1 MTADF
6 RQALK
11 QGQFEEAYALVVAA
25 VKAKPGCADTRAH
38 LATLLCYQN
47 EFERAEKQL
56 ETVLSLDAGFATTV
70 NTWRHLLTAAH
81 QRQHTFE
88 TGDAPCLVGAATP
101 AIRRAL
107 KLLLAQRSG
116 LEASELAQFPDI
128 VMAESENL
136 PLICVDDAAAKD
148 WQDLDDRFWNIIEA
162 LGGNGKY
169 YWFDI
174 SQIASL
180 TIERPTTLLE
190 QLWLPAKVSLVS
202 GETGHVSLPTI
213 YPDARTGE
221 MLERSCQY
229 GQKTDWI
236 PLSCANDSA
245 TDAVFQSLNLT
256 QGQGLRTWL
265 LGEDSRPILEFAGE
279 QLVPKPKGAA

>member
-1 MTADF
+1 MTTNF
-6 RQALK
+6 REALK
-11 QGQFEEAYALVVAA
+11 AGQFDEAYNLAVSA
-25 VKAKPGCADTRAH
+25 VKAKPGCADTRAQ

-56 ETVLSLDAGFATTV
+56 ETVLSLDAGFAATV

-81 QRQHTFE
+81 QRQHAFMK
-88 TGDAPCLVGAATP
+88 GDAPCLMGEATP
-101 AIRRAL
+101 AITRAL

-116 LEASELAQFPDI
+116 LEAPALTALSETITADAQSLRQVCI
-128 VMAESENL
+128 
-136 PLICVDDAAAKD
+136 DDGEPTD

-180 TIERPTTLLE
+180 AIERPTTLLE
-190 QLWLPAKVSLVS
+190 QLWLPAKVTLVS

-213 YPDARTGE
+213 YPEFDGAQAADGAS
-221 MLERSCQY
+221 LY
-229 GQKTDWI
+229 GQKTDWL
-236 PLSCANDSA
+236 PLRCQSDAE
-245 TDAVFQSLNLT
+245 TDAAFQALDLT

-265 LGEDSRPILEFAGE
+265 LGEESRPILEFAGE
-279 QLVPKPKGAA
+279 QLQPHVETEA